1 MTAMVK
7 MKVLVLGSKGQLG
20 QALMGQFKKTDDYRV
35 FGVDLPD
42 FDITDKDQ
50 VYSVIHRAKPD
61 WVVNASAYTLV
72 DQAESDRE
80 KAFKV
85 NRDGPA
91 FLAKACSALG
101 IPLIHLSTDY
111 VFDGTKGEPYSES
124 DPIAPLG
131 VYGMSKAE
139 GEMEVRKNC
148 REHVIVRTS
157 WLYGVHGRN
166 FVKTMAGLAG
176 ERETIRVVH
185 DQFGCPTFA
194 GDLADAL
201 LTVMTTVRAGGEDVW
216 GTYHCCN
223 KGVTS
228 WYGFA
233 CEIIERIRNVRPLAA
248 REIIPIPGS
257 DYPTP
262 AKRPSYSALD
272 CSFMEE
278 TFTIRMKDWKE
289 SLGTMLDEWAGNG

>member
-1 MTAMVK
+1 
-7 MKVLVLGSKGQLG
+7 MKVLVVGSGGQLG
-20 QALMGQFKKTDDYRV
+20 WELMRKLHDKAWTPVGCDQ
-35 FGVDLPD
+35 PD

-50 VYSVIHRAKPD
+50 VYSVIHREKPD

-72 DQAESDRE
+72 DQAESDRDT
-80 KAFKV
+80 AYKV

-111 VFDGTKGEPYSES
+111 VFDGTKGTPYMET

-131 VYGMSKAE
+131 VYGTSKAE

-148 REHVIVRTS
+148 GQHVIVRTS

-166 FVKTMAGLAG
+166 FVKTMAGLAA
-176 ERETIRVVH
+176 ERDAIRVVH
-185 DQFGCPTFA
+185 DQYGCPTFA

-201 LTVMTTVRAGGEDVW
+201 ITVIEGFRAGRGDVW
-216 GTYHCCN
+216 GTYHYCG
-223 KGVTS
+223 KGVTT

-233 CEIIERIRNVRPLAA
+233 CEIIERLRDIRPLAVK
-248 REIIPIPGS
+248 EILPIPGS

-272 CSFMEE
+272 GSLMEE
-278 TFTIRMKDWKE
+278 TFNITRRDWKD
-289 SLGTMLDEWAGNG
+289 SLGAMLDEWVLRLR